1 MEQKQNPAR
10 IRVLKFSP
18 IEHGQVKILKK
29 IELRDLVRVWATSVA
44 NVNTDDVL
52 DKSIPRQL
60 AGQLLRSIDDMPPK
74 DLENRHIL
82 DTKDQTHLK
91 SSCWKWRCCCYG
103 IQSNISFVLCIG
115 EVLTPTMM
123 HNQRPRRSR
132 SVRYYV
138 KTCYRRQE
146 PSSIQVSWKSV
157 V

>member
-91 SSCWKWRCCCYG
+91 RK
-103 IQSNISFVLCIG
+103 
-115 EVLTPTMM
+115 
-123 HNQRPRRSR
+123 
-132 SVRYYV
+132 
-138 KTCYRRQE
+138 
-146 PSSIQVSWKSV
+146 
-157 V
+157 